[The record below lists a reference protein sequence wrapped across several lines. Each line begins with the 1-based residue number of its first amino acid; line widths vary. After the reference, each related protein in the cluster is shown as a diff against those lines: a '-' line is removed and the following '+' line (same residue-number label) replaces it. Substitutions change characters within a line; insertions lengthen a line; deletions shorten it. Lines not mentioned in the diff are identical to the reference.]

1 MPRISTELNKRSRKL
16 LRPRELPTWWSL
28 FSGALVAIVV
38 AYTLWNLIADRG
50 SVAAPVRET
59 TTTNVVVETIPVD
72 GAGGV
77 TSTAP
82 GTTPI
87 ATQPTTSVVGD
98 LIEVP
103 TYAGTN
109 VSVPRGAVLAAEAF
123 AKGAQGVV
131 IDSTLRSVDTSTWL
145 FDVRVDIDGAGPV
158 APGAVI
164 VQVDL
169 AAGGMYSASRAG

>member
-1 MPRISTELNKRSRKL
+1 MPRISSELNKRSRKFL
-16 LRPRELPTWWSL
+16 KPRELPTWWSL
-28 FSGALVAIVV
+28 FSGALVAIIV

-50 SVAAPVRET
+50 SVAAPLREI
-59 TTTNVVVETIPVD
+59 TTTNVVIETIPVD

-77 TSTAP
+77 TSSAP
-82 GTTPI
+82 GGTPI
-87 ATQPTTSVVGD
+87 ATQPVTSVAAD
-98 LIEVP
+98 LVEVP
-103 TYAGTN
+103 TYAGSN

-131 IDSTLRSVDTSTWL
+131 IDRTLRSVDTSSWL

-164 VQVDL
+164 VKVDT
-169 AAGGMYSASRAG
+169 AASGTYTASRAG